1 MVFFQPCQQ
10 RMLFV
15 CLFDCHRS
23 YHRILIKFLG
33 NVYNGPRNTFLNFSG
48 VLFSVTFHH
57 PKIKAK
63 CSPSIFPVFPEN
75 VQKMWSKKVF
85 FEVASFKIIRKHHL
99 CFSTSF
105 FSSLKTEANI
115 EAMKSIPSD
124 RLMIETGKFL
134 VCVVQ
139 YIKADIYITLFS
151 FALLILN
158 YIQNST
164 FLVT

>member
-1 MVFFQPCQQ
+1 M
-10 RMLFV
+10 
-15 CLFDCHRS
+15 
-23 YHRILIKFLG
+23 
-33 NVYNGPRNTFLNFSG
+33 
-48 VLFSVTFHH
+48 
-57 PKIKAK
+57 
-63 CSPSIFPVFPEN
+63 
-75 VQKMWSKKVF
+75 F

-139 YIKADIYITLFS
+139 YVKADIYITLFS